1 MPVTVLYPEERQLP
15 DEAIER
21 EVFGADVRT
30 IVQPH
35 AALAD
40 IPQEVCGEIDG
51 LMIMRYAVTAADIAR
66 FPRLRC
72 IVRMGVGYD
81 RLDRQAAAARNIL
94 VCNVP
99 DYGTTEVADH
109 AMALALSLR
118 RGVLLHHELQRR
130 DPPAP
135 WRSIKTDLI
144 RRLGTQTFGIVG
156 LGRIGTAVALR
167 AKAFNFRVVFYDPFL
182 PNGVELALGIGR
194 AATLAELLR
203 QTDTLSVHTPLT
215 PQTRGLLGRDE
226 LSLLRPAAV
235 VVNTARGPIID
246 LAALADLMRDGH
258 IAAAGLDVLPVEP
271 PVEPVPEL
279 LRAYRAREPWLEGR
293 LVITPHS
300 AWLTPQAEDDTRR
313 KSAETM
319 RAALLTN
326 QPQNVITPDM
336 Y

>member
-1 MPVTVLYPEERQLP
+1 MPVTVLYPEERQIP
-15 DEAIER
+15 DDGLEAEIFGP
-21 EVFGADVRT
+21 EVRLMRRQVKTLAELGPADR
-30 IVQPH
+30 
-35 AALAD
+35 A
-40 IPQEVCGEIDG
+40 EVEG
-51 LMIMRYAVTAADIAR
+51 LMIMRYPVTAEDIER
-66 FPRLRC
+66 FPRLRA

-81 RLDRQAAAARNIL
+81 RIARPAAAARNIL

-118 RGVLLHHELQRR
+118 RGVILYHERQRQ

-135 WRSIKTDLI
+135 WGPVKGELI
-144 RRLGTQTFGIVG
+144 RRFGVQTFGIVG

-167 AKAFNFRVVFYDPFL
+167 ARAFGFRVMFYDPHL
-182 PNGVELALGIGR
+182 PNGAELALGIGR
-194 AATLAELLR
+194 AATLEDLLR

-215 PQTRGLLGRDE
+215 PETRGMLGASE
-226 LSLLRPAAV
+226 LALLRKGAV

-246 LAALADLMRDGH
+246 LDALLALLRDGH

-271 PVEPVPEL
+271 PVEPIPEL

-293 LVITPHS
+293 LVVTPHA
-300 AWLTPQAEDDTRR
+300 AWFTPESERDTRV

-326 QPQNVITPDM
+326 RPQNVITPDM
-336 Y
+336 F